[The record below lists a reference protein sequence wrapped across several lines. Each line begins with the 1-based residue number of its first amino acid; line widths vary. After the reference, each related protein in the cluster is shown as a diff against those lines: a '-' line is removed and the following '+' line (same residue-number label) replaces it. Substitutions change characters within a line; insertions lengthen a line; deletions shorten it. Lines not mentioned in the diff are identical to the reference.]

1 MEITNFIKPVDIEAF
16 EFFAENV
23 ELAKKRTI
31 SEMIKRIYADLE
43 SCWYLGRTEK
53 KKRFEVELRKV
64 KKLLEKET
72 NQLLVEWFD
81 SYIMD

>member
-16 EFFAENV
+16 EFFAENI
-23 ELAKKRTI
+23 EEAKKRTI

-43 SCWYLGRTEK
+43 SSWYLGKTEK

-72 NQLLVEWFD
+72 NALLVEWFD

>member
-1 MEITNFIKPVDIEAF
+1 MENSILAELKKELTVDSP
-16 EFFAENV
+16 N
-23 ELAKKRTI
+23 